1 VTDEMLAELEE
12 LAGRTYRDR
21 DGQERP
27 WLTPEER
34 AMLSIR
40 KGTLS
45 DRERETIQSHAVMTD
60 KLLSQIRFSPE
71 LSHVREWAA
80 GHHEFLDGS
89 GYPKH
94 LSGED
99 VPIEVRIITILDIFD
114 ALTAGDRPYKPGMS
128 PERALSILDAMAN
141 KEGKLDPDL
150 VRLFAESRCWETGT

>member
-1 VTDEMLAELEE
+1 
-12 LAGRTYRDR
+12 
-21 DGQERP
+21 
-27 WLTPEER
+27 
-34 AMLSIR
+34 
-40 KGTLS
+40 
-45 DRERETIQSHAVMTD
+45 MTD